1 MTPEAGTPGPPTS
14 PRARR
19 PPAPPRRRRR
29 RPGPARPPAP
39 ARPRPRARPP
49 APAAS
54 TPGTTGGPAGEVEAG
69 APFPEER
76 CATNEAAGT
85 ITYLS
90 GFDFAAT
97 ASIIDVV
104 LADEAGYYEDLCLDV
119 ELQPSFSTANY
130 PILASG
136 DAQIASGG
144 SFSEVVNYAAANEA
158 DLVAVA
164 VEGRSAIDS
173 LILKPGTATELSQ
186 LAGTTIGVK
195 GAIPPS
201 VAAMLATAGLAEGE
215 DYETVLLD
223 GFDPLTHITLEGIV
237 GFPGYKSNEPGQL
250 ERAGVPFELFDPTEY
265 DIPGSFGVLVTNR
278 AFMEE
283 HPIAVEDFL
292 RATMRGLQDAL
303 ADPEAAAAT
312 ALARI
317 EEGGNPNF
325 LSPEGETFRWQT
337 DSRAADQRDAGWY
350 GRRDP
355 GRRVAAGRGRR
366 VRRGR
371 AVRRGRRPRH
381 RRALRRRSD
390 LVRLRRRPGH
400 LAGVSG
406 RRPRVRT
413 GSRPGG
419 PGRAIVTT

>member
-1 MTPEAGTPGPPTS
+1 M
-14 PRARR
+14 
-19 PPAPPRRRRR
+19 
-29 RPGPARPPAP
+29 
-39 ARPRPRARPP
+39 
-49 APAAS
+49 
-54 TPGTTGGPAGEVEAG
+54 
-69 APFPEER
+69 
-76 CATNEAAGT
+76 
-85 ITYLS
+85 
-90 GFDFAAT
+90 
-97 ASIIDVV
+97 
-104 LADEAGYYEDLCLDV
+104 
-119 ELQPSFSTANY
+119 
-130 PILASG
+130 
-136 DAQIASGG
+136 
-144 SFSEVVNYAAANEA
+144 
-158 DLVAVA
+158 
-164 VEGRSAIDS
+164 
-173 LILKPGTATELSQ
+173 ATELAE
-186 LAGTTIGVK
+186 LEGTTIGVK

-250 ERAGVPFELFDPTEY
+250 ERAGVPFDLFDPTEY

-292 RATMRGLQDAL
+292 RATMKGLQDAL

-337 DSRAADQRDAGWY
+337 DAELLTSETPAGTGVGIPDAGI
-350 GRRDP
+350 
-355 GRRVAAGRGRR
+355 AAGRGRR
-366 VRRGR
+366 VRGGR

-400 LAGVSG
+400 LAGVNG
-406 RRPRVRT
+406 RRAPRFGR
-413 GSRPGG
+413 GARPGA

>member
-1 MTPEAGTPGPPTS
+1 M
-14 PRARR
+14 RARTV
-19 PPAPPRRRRR
+19 AT
-29 RPGPARPPAP
+29 
-39 ARPRPRARPP
+39 
-49 APAAS
+49 AAFA
-54 TPGTTGGPAGEVEAG
+54 TALVLAACGDDDDDAGGGATTTGVASSAPDTSAAPVAPTDAGSTDVSAPTPDSGDGTAGSGVVDTAGSAVVEAG

-76 CATNEAAGT
+76 CAENEAAGT

-136 DAQIASGG
+136 DAQVASGG
-144 SFSEVVNYAAANEA
+144 NFSELLNYAAANEA
-158 DLVAVA
+158 DLVAIA

-173 LILKPGTATELSQ
+173 LILKPGTATELSA
-186 LAGTTIGVK
+186 LEGTTIGVK

-250 ERAGVPFELFDPTEY
+250 ERAGVPFDLFDPTEY
-265 DIPGSFGVLVTNR
+265 GIPGSFGVLLTNR

-283 HPIAVEDFL
+283 HPTAVEDFL
-292 RATMRGLQDAL
+292 RATMKGLQDAL
-303 ADPEAAAAT
+303 ADPEGAAAT

-325 LSPEGETFRWQT
+325 LSPEGEMFRWQT
-337 DSRAADQRDAGWY
+337 DAALLTSEAPAGTGLAIPDAALLQAEVDAYEEVGLFGEGGAPDIAERFDVDAISSVYDGEQVIW
-350 GRRDP
+350 P
-355 GRRVAAGRGRR
+355 G
-366 VRRGR
+366 
-371 AVRRGRRPRH
+371 
-381 RRALRRRSD
+381 
-390 LVRLRRRPGH
+390 
-400 LAGVSG
+400 
-406 RRPRVRT
+406 
-413 GSRPGG
+413 
-419 PGRAIVTT
+419 

>member
-1 MTPEAGTPGPPTS
+1 M
-14 PRARR
+14 RARTIAAAALATALVLAACGDDDADDADGGGDTAATSVASS
-19 PPAPPRRRRR
+19 APVASVATTPVTTD
-29 RPGPARPPAP
+29 PGPAEVSVP
-39 ARPRPRARPP
+39 
-49 APAAS
+49 AS
-54 TPGTTGGPAGEVEAG
+54 TPASAGGTAGGGVVETG

-76 CATNEAAGT
+76 CAENEAAGT

-158 DLVAVA
+158 DLVAIA

-173 LILKPGTATELSQ
+173 LILKPAMATELAE
-186 LAGTTIGVK
+186 LEGTTIGVK

-215 DYETVLLD
+215 GYETVLLD

-250 ERAGVPFELFDPTEY
+250 ERAGVPFDLFDPTEY

-283 HPIAVEDFL
+283 HPVAVEDFL
-292 RATMRGLQDAL
+292 RATMKGLQDAL

-337 DSRAADQRDAGWY
+337 DSELLTSETPAGTGVGIPDAALLQAEVDAYAEVGLFGEGGAPEIAERFDAAPISSVYDGDQVIW
-350 GRRDP
+350 P
-355 GRRVAAGRGRR
+355 G
-366 VRRGR
+366 
-371 AVRRGRRPRH
+371 
-381 RRALRRRSD
+381 
-390 LVRLRRRPGH
+390 
-400 LAGVSG
+400 
-406 RRPRVRT
+406 
-413 GSRPGG
+413 
-419 PGRAIVTT
+419 